1 MLNGLRCH
9 HLTHIGTS
17 GWITDHGC
25 TTADQRDWLVSCHLQ
40 TFHQTQCHK
49 MSHMQTVS
57 CRVKTDIKYC
67 FSIVDEFLD
76 FFLIGYLCDQT
87 SGNQFVVKCHW
98 VSSCNLTFLIFLG
111 LYVPLLHIYKN
122 PNKNPLVLI
131 IRTRGISRVTTLI
144 RMLFTQPASAS
155 AATLQCV

>member
-1 MLNGLRCH
+1 MTGE
-9 HLTHIGTS
+9 
-17 GWITDHGC
+17 
-25 TTADQRDWLVSCHLQ
+25 
-40 TFHQTQCHK
+40 
-49 MSHMQTVS
+49 
-57 CRVKTDIKYC
+57 IKDDGGVYVIPGYPGICFEASEEGIDSMMRPIIC

-76 FFLIGYLCDQT
+76 FFLVGYLCDQT
-87 SGNQFVVKCHW
+87 AGNQFVVKCHW